1 MKNFIIYLVMGIA
14 ALSAALTAN
23 AQTEKAE
30 NDSISLDS
38 IGSYYELEEIV
49 VKGTLPNTRMK
60 GDALVTK
67 ISGSTLE
74 KAGTAADVL
83 RKVPGMIKK
92 GDGLEVIG
100 RGTPIY
106 YINGRR
112 VQDTDELK
120 RLMSDDIADVEVI
133 TNPGAK
139 YDATVSAVV
148 RIKTKKRQGDG
159 FGFNLFEI
167 GRAPV

>member
-14 ALSAALTAN
+14 ALFAALTAN

-74 KAGTAADVL
+74 
-83 RKVPGMIKK
+83 
-92 GDGLEVIG
+92 
-100 RGTPIY
+100 
-106 YINGRR
+106 
-112 VQDTDELK
+112 
-120 RLMSDDIADVEVI
+120 
-133 TNPGAK
+133 
-139 YDATVSAVV
+139 
-148 RIKTKKRQGDG
+148 
-159 FGFNLFEI
+159 
-167 GRAPV
+167 